1 MIDMKKRLFINVT
14 HLGVDKP
21 KQMTGANVL
30 YNTYKGTSYALLDF
44 NSLRKDNTQ
53 LQVFTNNKRITER
66 YKSPYEISS
75 DRKNVNVKF
84 RISKYLTALSS
95 ESPRNN
101 ETTTYIRFS
110 VRQSTWYFGF
120 YLPCSICSQ
129 LCAIVLS
136 KDRKVCGVHKKEV
149 IQIPPKVPLEKAIFK
164 EKTHESTKQIYSAR
178 SGISYT
184 KQLAFDGRKLYEC
197 PSAKCKKPVKYR
209 VIYRDY
215 NEMDLAAGT
224 KKAELFAKRRVKGLK
239 NNMDKWRILNNGEV
253 RTHSRLSHHIWKPI
267 AAIMTEQYIKSSDLA
282 LLYSEVNSH
291 STYNELTED
300 IFLNHT
306 FDEDDFTMIR
316 AFKEDTLPQRK
327 IATKEDYDMM
337 HHIFTKCNLSVAE
350 AADHRY
356 RCSRDDIVYDMNFID
371 QWYNESLQAIDKR
384 KEVKRQSRRSNR
396 VIIESSLSKCVWCDK
411 LYLLFIF

>member
-1 MIDMKKRLFINVT
+1 MIDMKKRLSINVT
-14 HLGVDKP
+14 HLGVDKS

-30 YNTYKGTSYALLDF
+30 YNTYKSTSYALLDF

-66 YKSPYEISS
+66 YKSSYEISS

-84 RISKYLTALSS
+84 RISKYLTAVMLALPLSKGTRTKYFNRIRFLLLEKYQSICNQLSS

-101 ETTTYIRFS
+101 ETTTYVRFS
-110 VRQSTWYFGF
+110 VRQSTWYFEF
-120 YLPCSICSQ
+120 HLPCSICSQ

-136 KDRKVCGVHKKEV
+136 RDRRICGVHKKEV
-149 IQIPPKVPLEKAIFK
+149 IQKPPKVPLEKAIFK
-164 EKTHESTKQIYSAR
+164 EKTHESTKQIYSAQ

-184 KQLAFDGRKLYEC
+184 KQLAFDGRKSYERSS
-197 PSAKCKKPVKYR
+197 PKS
-209 VIYRDY
+209 
-215 NEMDLAAGT
+215 AGT
-224 KKAELFAKRRVKGLK
+224 KKAELFAKRRVGGLK

-253 RTHSRLSHHIWKPI
+253 RTHFQPSHHIWKSI

-291 STYNELTED
+291 SAYNELTED

-306 FDEDDFTMIR
+306 FDEDDFAMIR
-316 AFKEDTLPQRK
+316 AFKEDTLPQKK

-337 HHIFTKCNLSVAE
+337 HHINTKCNLSVAE

-356 RCSRDDIVYDMNFID
+356 RCSRDNIVYDMNLID
-371 QWYNESLQAIDKR
+371 
-384 KEVKRQSRRSNR
+384 
-396 VIIESSLSKCVWCDK
+396 
-411 LYLLFIF
+411 